1 MVATKLRA
9 RYALAVQGA
18 VDDGPFVH
26 ACYCGRWGFFGYEV
40 ALLKDRTGLVLRRA
54 SSGRRGSEFTEGTTM
69 KLATAIVLA
78 VLWAGA
84 AAAESFAGAYRDVG
98 PPVETYDGRV
108 PAWIT
113 TARVSQVGT
122 KRYSIRMS
130 TGRSEPAGCTGEVT
144 ATGTLIGTAIM
155 AAASDGSD
163 CKLAITFE
171 RSTIL
176 VREQGNCFTFRGMQ
190 CHFGG
195 NLKRE
200 RSGGGAVSPS
210 RHNGP

>member
-1 MVATKLRA
+1 
-9 RYALAVQGA
+9 
-18 VDDGPFVH
+18 
-26 ACYCGRWGFFGYEV
+26 
-40 ALLKDRTGLVLRRA
+40 
-54 SSGRRGSEFTEGTTM
+54 M
-69 KLATAIVLA
+69 KLITAIVPA
-78 VLWAGA
+78 VLWAGPA
-84 AAAESFAGAYRDVG
+84 AADGFAGAYRDVG

-113 TARVSQVGT
+113 TARVSRVGT

-171 RSTIL
+171 RSTM
-176 VREQGNCFTFRGMQ
+176 RARKQGNSSPSRGMQ
-190 CHFGG
+190 CHFGA
-195 NLKRE
+195 NPKRE
-200 RSGGGAVSPS
+200 RRGGGAVPPS

>member
-1 MVATKLRA
+1 MN
-9 RYALAVQGA
+9 
-18 VDDGPFVH
+18 
-26 ACYCGRWGFFGYEV
+26 
-40 ALLKDRTGLVLRRA
+40 
-54 SSGRRGSEFTEGTTM
+54 
-69 KLATAIVLA
+69 LATATVLA

-84 AAAESFAGAYRDVG
+84 AAAADGLVGGYRDAG
-98 PPVETYDGRV
+98 PRVDTPYDGRV

-113 TARVSQVGT
+113 TARVSRVGP

-130 TGRSEPAGCTGEVT
+130 TARPEPGGCTGEVT

-155 AAASDGSD
+155 AAASDAAD

-171 RSTIL
+171 RSTMR

-195 NLKRE
+195 NLRRE
-200 RSGGGAVSPS
+200 RSGG
-210 RHNGP
+210 

>member
-1 MVATKLRA
+1 
-9 RYALAVQGA
+9 
-18 VDDGPFVH
+18 
-26 ACYCGRWGFFGYEV
+26 
-40 ALLKDRTGLVLRRA
+40 
-54 SSGRRGSEFTEGTTM
+54 M

-113 TARVSQVGT
+113 TARVSRVGT

-171 RSTIL
+171 RSTMR

>member
-1 MVATKLRA
+1 
-9 RYALAVQGA
+9 
-18 VDDGPFVH
+18 
-26 ACYCGRWGFFGYEV
+26 
-40 ALLKDRTGLVLRRA
+40 
-54 SSGRRGSEFTEGTTM
+54 M

-113 TARVSQVGT
+113 RARVSRVGP

-130 TGRSEPAGCTGEVT
+130 TGRPSGCIGEVT
-144 ATGTLIGTAIM
+144 ATGTLIGTAM
-155 AAASDGSD
+155 LATASDGAD
-163 CKLAITFE
+163 CKLAITFD
-171 RSTIL
+171 RSTMR

-195 NLKRE
+195 NLRRE
-200 RSGGGAVSPS
+200 RSGG
-210 RHNGP
+210 

>member
-1 MVATKLRA
+1 M
-9 RYALAVQGA
+9 GSS
-18 VDDGPFVH
+18 
-26 ACYCGRWGFFGYEV
+26 
-40 ALLKDRTGLVLRRA
+40 
-54 SSGRRGSEFTEGTTM
+54 SSGKAVAPGSFPNGGAPAAGWRNAVAHRTVTAE
-69 KLATAIVLA
+69 ATAIVLA

-113 TARVSQVGT
+113 TARVSRVGT

-171 RSTIL
+171 RSTMR

-195 NLKRE
+195 PQAR
-200 RSGGGAVSPS
+200 RG
-210 RHNGP
+210 

>member
-1 MVATKLRA
+1 M
-9 RYALAVQGA
+9 GSS
-18 VDDGPFVH
+18 
-26 ACYCGRWGFFGYEV
+26 
-40 ALLKDRTGLVLRRA
+40 
-54 SSGRRGSEFTEGTTM
+54 SSGKAVAPGSFPNGGAPAAGWRNAVAHRTVTAE
-69 KLATAIVLA
+69 ATAIVLA

-113 TARVSQVGT
+113 TARVSRVGT

-171 RSTIL
+171 RSTMR

-200 RSGGGAVSPS
+200 RSGG
-210 RHNGP
+210 